1 VTPGLPAG
9 SSAGILESLAGFVK
23 ELRTAGIPVSLTE
36 NLDAMEALRH
46 IPLEDR
52 DAFKYALAATLVKNN
67 AHWKAFETVFEVYFS
82 LRGRQYQ
89 IGDATEAAEAEE
101 MIKDLLGS
109 REGEGGPADGL
120 TPEQLAELLYRALMD
135 GHDAMMRAVA
145 RAAVT
150 RYAGMEPGRPV
161 GGTYYLYRTL
171 RQLDLDAVL
180 EKMMNATRDA
190 THGELTDLEER
201 LAREE
206 YEARLDALR
215 REIEAEIRRRLVADR
230 GAEAVA
236 KSLRKPLPE
245 DIDFMHAS
253 REELVALRK
262 PLPEDIDFMHASR
275 EELVAL
281 RKAIAPLTRK
291 LAVRLARKR
300 RHGRK
305 GPLDFR
311 STVRHSLSYGGVPAD
326 PKFRYPRP
334 SKPEIMVVADISG
347 SVAAFARFT
356 LQMVYAISSQFSRVR
371 SFVFIDGIDEVTDY
385 FRATEDIGAAIHRI
399 NTEADV
405 IWVDGHSDYGHAF
418 ETFWDRWGRDVN
430 PKTTVLLLGDARN
443 NYHSAQ
449 AWVLAEMSKK
459 ARHVFWLNPEPR
471 SYWDTGDSIVS
482 QYATHCDG
490 VYECRNLKQLEKFVE
505 QLG

>member
-1 VTPGLPAG
+1 VTAAG
-9 SSAGILESLAGFVK
+9 ATAHSAGLLETLAGFVA
-23 ELRTAGIPVSLTE
+23 ELRRAGVPVSLTE
-36 NLDAMEALRH
+36 NLDAVEALRH
-46 IPLEDR
+46 VPLEDR
-52 DAFKYALAATLVKNN
+52 QAVKYALAATLVKTD

-82 LRGRQYQ
+82 LRGRGYRL
-89 IGDATEAAEAEE
+89 GDNPEDDEVQEAVT
-101 MIKDLLGS
+101 DLLGS
-109 REGEGGPADGL
+109 REGDGSAGGGEAL
-120 TPEQLAELLYRALMD
+120 SAEQLAEMLYRAIRD
-135 GHDAMMRAVA
+135 GDRALLAALA
-145 RAAVT
+145 RAAVV

-180 EKMMNATRDA
+180 SRLVEEAADSGST
-190 THGELTDLEER
+190 GSEELDQR

-206 YEARLDALR
+206 YEARIEALR
-215 REIEAEIRRRLVADR
+215 RQVEAEIRRRLVADR

-236 KSLRKPLPE
+236 KS
-245 DIDFMHAS
+245 
-253 REELVALRK
+253 LRK

-300 RHGRK
+300 RHGRR

-311 STVRHSLSYGGVPAD
+311 STVRHSLSSGGVPVD
-326 PKFRYPRP
+326 PQFKFPRP
-334 SKPEIMVVADISG
+334 SKPEIIVVADISG

-356 LQMVYAISSQFSRVR
+356 LQMVYALSSQFSRVR

-385 FRATEDIGAAIHRI
+385 FRACEDISVAIHRI

-418 ETFWDRWGRDVN
+418 ETFWERHGRQIDA
-430 PKTTVLLLGDARN
+430 KTTVLLLGDARN
-443 NYHSAQ
+443 NYHASQ
-449 AWVLAEMSKK
+449 AWVLAEITKK
-459 ARHVFWLNPEPR
+459 ARHLYWLNPEPR

-482 QYATHCDG
+482 QYALHCDG
-490 VYECRNLKQLEKFVE
+490 AFECRNLRQLERFVE

>member
-1 VTPGLPAG
+1 VTEKLPIG
-9 SSAGILESLAGFVK
+9 TSAGLLETLAAFVK
-23 ELRTAGIPVSLTE
+23 ELRRAGIPVSLTE
-36 NLDAMEALRH
+36 NLDAVEALRY

-52 DAFKYALAATLVKNN
+52 DAFKYALAATMVKNN
-67 AHWKAFETVFEVYFS
+67 AHWKAFETVFEVFFS
-82 LRGRQYQ
+82 MRGRRYQ
-89 IGDATEAAEAEE
+89 LTEGDDGQADAEDLMTELLGPRQGEGQGATE
-101 MIKDLLGS
+101 
-109 REGEGGPADGL
+109 GL
-120 TPEQLAELLYRALMD
+120 TPEQLAEMLFRALMD
-135 GHDAMMRAVA
+135 GNDAMLRAIA

-171 RQLDLDAVL
+171 RQLDLDSVL
-180 EKMMNATRDA
+180 QRMMESARQSA
-190 THGELTDLEER
+190 ELTDLEER
-201 LAREE
+201 LTRDE
-206 YEARLDALR
+206 YETRLDALR

-236 KSLRKPLPE
+236 KAVRKPLPE
-245 DIDFMHAS
+245 DIDFMHAN
-253 REELVALRK
+253 REELA
-262 PLPEDIDFMHASR
+262 
-275 EELVAL
+275 AL

-311 STVRHSLSYGGVPAD
+311 STVRHSLSYGGVPAE

-385 FRATEDIGAAIHRI
+385 FRQTDDITAAIHRI

-418 ETFWDRWGRDVN
+418 EVFWDRWGRDVN
-430 PKTTVLLLGDARN
+430 AKTTVMLLGDARN
-443 NYHSAQ
+443 NYHAAQ
-449 AWVLAEMSKK
+449 AWVVAEMKKK
-459 ARHVFWLNPEPR
+459 ARHVYWLNPEPR

-482 QYATHCDG
+482 QYATHIDG
-490 VYECRNLKQLEKFVE
+490 AYECRNLKQLERFVE